1 MYIRA
6 MVFAVVWSSLLPCA
20 VDAQQR
26 QPRAPQSLVIQGATL
41 IDGTGAAPIRNA
53 TVVIQGSKI
62 QSILSGRST
71 VASEGATVIN
81 AQGKFIVPGLFDAHV
96 HWRGWTGELF
106 LAHGITT
113 VIDLGDKADWI
124 LGARG
129 AEENGQLRGPRI
141 FTTGNIIDARSDSI
155 GFSFTDAGGGYSPV
169 SYVGT
174 AAEAAALTKEL
185 MAKGVDAIKVY
196 QHLTGDELSAVT
208 TEAHKVGLT
217 VIGHSDDLYDSVNR
231 GVDGITHLWGVAETL
246 MSPEDL
252 TAFHNSR
259 IACPYAHMQMGKMDA
274 LVSFLVQHGT
284 YINPC
289 LINEHTALLHETKQF
304 EMDDYHL
311 LMDDPNLRYVPLT
324 ATLSS
329 LSFFHELRSYSAAL
343 GSFPFAES
351 VDRGVLEEFQHG
363 YEESLE
369 FVRRFSRAGGKIFA
383 GTDTAGSASLPGA
396 SLVQELQ
403 LLVDAGLTPMQAIQ
417 SATQVPAQ
425 MIHVDYK
432 LGTLQPG
439 KLADLLILDADPLA
453 DIRNIEKIDKVVK
466 NGSVV
471 DTSYHRDYQP
481 AFSEL
486 EGVGISSST
495 AGVPKISEVT
505 TVTFNQN
512 SQALHG
518 GSPFEL
524 VVKGQTF
531 RSSSLIFLNG
541 RPLKTRFI
549 SARELHADVPTD
561 RTLEPGTFPVTVF
574 TPWPGGGNSNV
585 STLTLKE

>member
-1 MYIRA
+1 MYMRSMTVAIA
-6 MVFAVVWSSLLPCA
+6 WLLLLPRA
-20 VDAQQR
+20 VHAQQR
-26 QPRAPQSLVIQGATL
+26 QPRPPQSLVIQGATL

-53 TVVIQGSKI
+53 TVVIQGTRI
-62 QSILSGRST
+62 QSISSGHST
-71 VASEGATVIN
+71 AASGGATVID

-113 VIDLGDKADWI
+113 VIDLGDRADWI

-129 AEENGQLRGPRI
+129 AEENGQMRGPRI
-141 FTTGNIIDARSDSI
+141 FTTGNIIDARGNSA
-155 GFSFTDAGGGYSPV
+155 GFSFTDAGSGYSPI
-169 SYVGT
+169 SYVGS
-174 AAEAAALTKEL
+174 AAEAAALTREL
-185 MAKGVDAIKVY
+185 MEKGVDAIKVY
-196 QHLTGDELSAVT
+196 QHLTGDELLAVT

-217 VIGHSDDLYDSVNR
+217 VIGHSDNLYDSVNR
-231 GVDGITHLWGVAETL
+231 GVDGVTHLWGVAETL
-246 MSPEDL
+246 MSAEDL
-252 TAFHNSR
+252 AAFRESR
-259 IACPYAHMQMGKMDA
+259 IVCPYAHMQMDKMDA

-289 LINEHTALLHETKQF
+289 LINEHTALLQETERF
-304 EMDDYHL
+304 EIDDYHL
-311 LMDDPNLRYVPLT
+311 LMDPNLRYVPLT

-343 GSFPFAES
+343 GPFPFVES
-351 VDRGVLEEFQHG
+351 VAPTVLDEFRRG

-369 FVRRFSRAGGKIFA
+369 FVRRFSHAGGKIFA

-396 SLVQELQ
+396 SLGQELQ

-417 SATQVPAQ
+417 SATEVPAQ

-439 KLADLLILDADPLA
+439 RLADLLILDADPLA
-453 DIRNIEKIDKVVK
+453 DIRNIERIDKVVK
-466 NGSVV
+466 NGSVI
-471 DTSYHRDYQP
+471 DTSYHRDYDP
-481 AFSEL
+481 EYSEL
-486 EGVGISSST
+486 EGVGVSSAT

-505 TVTFNQN
+505 TVTLNQN
-512 SQALHG
+512 SQAIHG

-531 RSSSLIFLNG
+531 RSSSLVFLNG
-541 RPLKTRFI
+541 RPLETRFI
-549 SARELHADVPTD
+549 SARELHAAVPTD
-561 RTLEPGTFPVTVF
+561 RILEAGTFPITVF
-574 TPWPGGGNSNV
+574 TPWPGGGTSNV
-585 STLTLKE
+585 STLTLK

>member
-6 MVFAVVWSSLLPCA
+6 LVLAIVWSSLLPCA
-20 VDAQQR
+20 VEAQQR

-53 TVVIQGSKI
+53 TIVIQGSKI
-62 QSILSGRST
+62 QSILSGSSP
-71 VASEGATVIN
+71 VATEGATVIN

-129 AEENGQLRGPRI
+129 AEENGQMRGPRI
-141 FTTGNIIDARSDSI
+141 FTTGNIIDARSDST
-155 GFSFTDAGGGYSPV
+155 GFSFTDAGSGYSPV
-169 SYVGT
+169 SYVGS
-174 AAEAAALTKEL
+174 AAEAAALTREL
-185 MAKGVDAIKVY
+185 MEKGVDAIKVY
-196 QHLTGDELSAVT
+196 QHLTGDELNAVT

-217 VIGHSDDLYDSVNR
+217 VIGHSDDLYDSVNH

-246 MSPEDL
+246 MSHEDL
-252 TAFHNSR
+252 AAFHNSR
-259 IACPYAHMQMGKMDA
+259 IACPYAHMQMNKMDA

-289 LINEHTALLHETKQF
+289 LINEHAALLQETKQF

-329 LSFFHELRSYSAAL
+329 LSFFHELRSYSAVL

-351 VDRGVLEEFQHG
+351 VDPSVLDEFHRG

-425 MIHVDYK
+425 LIHVDYK

-439 KLADLLILDADPLA
+439 RLADLLILDADPLA

-505 TVTFNQN
+505 TVTLNQN

-531 RSSSLIFLNG
+531 RSSSLVFLDG
-541 RPLKTRFI
+541 RPLKTQFI

-561 RTLEPGTFPVTVF
+561 RTLEPGTSPITVF
-574 TPWPGGGNSNV
+574 TPWPGGGTSNV
-585 STLTLKE
+585 STLTLK

>member
-1 MYIRA
+1 MYLRA
-6 MVFAVVWSSLLPCA
+6 VVVTIIWSSILVFAVS
-20 VDAQQR
+20 AQQR
-26 QPRAPQSLVIQGATL
+26 QLRIQQTLVIQGATL
-41 IDGTGAAPIRNA
+41 IDGTDAAPIRNA

-62 QSILSGRST
+62 RSIVSGHST
-71 VASEGATVIN
+71 AATEGATVIN

-129 AEENGQLRGPRI
+129 AEENGQMRGPRI
-141 FTTGNIIDARSDSI
+141 FTTGNIIDARTNST
-155 GFSFTDAGGGYSPV
+155 GFSFTDTGNGYSPV
-169 SYVGT
+169 SYVGST
-174 AAEAAALTKEL
+174 AEAAAMTREL
-185 MAKGVDAIKVY
+185 LEKGVDAIKVY
-196 QHLTGDELSAVT
+196 QHLTGDELQAVT

-217 VIGHSDDLYDSVNR
+217 VIGHSDNLYDSVNH
-231 GVDGITHLWGVAETL
+231 GVDGVTHLWGVAETL

-252 TAFHNSR
+252 AAFRKSR
-259 IACPYAHMQMGKMDA
+259 IASPYAHMQMDKMDA

-289 LINEHTALLHETKQF
+289 LINEHTALLQETKQF

-311 LMDDPNLRYVPLT
+311 LMDPNLRYVPLT

-329 LSFFHELRSYSAAL
+329 LSFFHELRSYSATL
-343 GSFPFAES
+343 GSFPYAEL
-351 VDRGVLEEFQHG
+351 VDPAVLDEFHRG
-363 YEESLE
+363 YDESLE
-369 FVRRFSRAGGKIFA
+369 FVRRFAHAGGKIFA
-383 GTDTAGSASLPGA
+383 GTDTAGSASVPGA
-396 SLVQELQ
+396 SLLQELQ

-417 SATQVPAQ
+417 SATRVPAQ

-432 LGTLQPG
+432 LGTLEPG

-466 NGSVV
+466 NGSVI
-471 DTSYHRDYQP
+471 DTSYHSDYEP

-486 EGVGISSST
+486 EGVGISSSA
-495 AGVPKISEVT
+495 AGIPRISEVI
-505 TVTFNQN
+505 TVTLNQN

-518 GSPFEL
+518 GSPFQL

-531 RSSSLIFLNG
+531 RSSSLVFLNN

-549 SARELHADVPTD
+549 SAGELHADVPTD
-561 RTLEPGTFPVTVF
+561 RTLDPGTYPITVF
-574 TPWPGGGNSNV
+574 TPWPGGGTSNV
-585 STLTLKE
+585 ATLTLR

>member
-6 MVFAVVWSSLLPCA
+6 IVLAMLWSSLLPRA
-20 VDAQQR
+20 VIAQQR
-26 QPRAPQSLVIQGATL
+26 KPRAQSLVIQGATL

-53 TVVIQGSKI
+53 TIVIQGSKI
-62 QSILSGRST
+62 QSIVSSRST
-71 VASEGATVIN
+71 TTSEDATVIN

-106 LAHGITT
+106 LAHGITS

-124 LGARG
+124 LGARA
-129 AEENGQLRGPRI
+129 AEENGQMRGPRI
-141 FTTGNIIDARSDSI
+141 FTTGNIIDARSNAA
-155 GFSFTDAGGGYSPV
+155 GFSFTDAGSGYSPI
-169 SYVGT
+169 SYVGST
-174 AAEAAALTKEL
+174 AEAAALTREL
-185 MAKGVDAIKVY
+185 LEKGVDAIKVY
-196 QHLTGDELSAVT
+196 QHLTGDELQAIT
-208 TEAHKVGLT
+208 TEAHKAGLT
-217 VIGHSDDLYDSVNR
+217 VIGHSDNLYDSVNH

-252 TAFHNSR
+252 AAFRDSR
-259 IACPYAHMQMGKMDA
+259 IACPYAHMQMDKMDA

-289 LINEHTALLHETKQF
+289 LINEHTALLHETEQF
-304 EMDDYHL
+304 EIEDYHL
-311 LMDDPNLRYVPLT
+311 LMDPNLRYVPLT

-343 GSFPFAES
+343 GSFPSAEL
-351 VDRGVLEEFQHG
+351 VDPAVLEEFHRG

-369 FVRRFSRAGGKIFA
+369 FVRRFSHAGGKIFA

-396 SLVQELQ
+396 SLCQELQ

-417 SATQVPAQ
+417 SATQLPAQ

-439 KLADLLILDADPLA
+439 RLADLLILDADPLA

-466 NGSVV
+466 NGNVV
-471 DTSYHRDYQP
+471 DTSYHRDYEP

-495 AGVPKISEVT
+495 AGVPKISDVT
-505 TVTFNQN
+505 TVTLNQN

-531 RSSSLIFLNG
+531 RSSSLVLLNG
-541 RPLKTRFI
+541 RPLKTTFI

-561 RTLEPGTFPVTVF
+561 RTLEPGTIPITVF
-574 TPWPGGGNSNV
+574 TPWPGGGTSNV
-585 STLTLKE
+585 SALTLR

>member
-1 MYIRA
+1 MSVRVIVLA
-6 MVFAVVWSSLLPCA
+6 IFWWSLLPA
-20 VDAQQR
+20 VVNAQRR

-41 IDGTGAAPIRNA
+41 IDGTGAAPIRNV
-53 TVVIQGSKI
+53 TLVIQGSKI
-62 QSILSGRST
+62 QSISSSSST
-71 VASEGATVIN
+71 AAPEGATVIN
-81 AQGKFIVPGLFDAHV
+81 AQGKFVVPGLFDAHV

-129 AEENGQLRGPRI
+129 AEENGQMRGPRI
-141 FTTGNIIDARSDSI
+141 FTTGNIIDARTNSN
-155 GFSFTDAGGGYSPV
+155 GFSFTDAGSGYSPV
-169 SYVGT
+169 SYVGST
-174 AAEAAALTKEL
+174 AEAAALAREL
-185 MAKGVDAIKVY
+185 MEKGVDAIKVY
-196 QHLTGDELSAVT
+196 QHLTGDELQAVT

-217 VIGHSDDLYDSVNR
+217 VIGHSDNLYDSVNR
-231 GVDGITHLWGVAETL
+231 GVDGVTHLWGVAETL

-252 TAFHNSR
+252 AAFHHNR

-274 LVSFLVQHGT
+274 LVSFLIQHGT
-284 YINPC
+284 YINAC
-289 LINEHTALLHETKQF
+289 LINEHTALLQETKQF

-311 LMDDPNLRYVPLT
+311 LMDPNLRYVPLT
-324 ATLSS
+324 AALSS

-343 GSFPFAES
+343 GPFPYVES
-351 VDRGVLEEFQHG
+351 VDPAVLDEFHRG
-363 YEESLE
+363 YENSQE
-369 FVRRFSRAGGKIFA
+369 FVRRFSHAGGKIFA
-383 GTDTAGSASLPGA
+383 GTDSGGSASLPGA
-396 SLVQELQ
+396 SLLQELQ

-439 KLADLLILDADPLA
+439 KLADLVILDADPLA

-471 DTSYHRDYQP
+471 DTGYHRDYEP
-481 AFSEL
+481 GFSKF
-486 EGVGISSST
+486 EGVGISTST
-495 AGVPKISEVT
+495 AGVPRISEVI
-505 TVTFNQN
+505 TVTLNQN
-512 SQALHG
+512 SEAIHG

-531 RSSSLIFLNG
+531 RSSSLVLLND
-541 RPLKTRFI
+541 RPLTTRFI
-549 SARELHADVPTD
+549 SAKELHADVPTD
-561 RTLEPGTFPVTVF
+561 RIPEPGTFPITVF
-574 TPWPGGGNSNV
+574 TPWPGGGTSNV
-585 STLTLKE
+585 STLTLK